1 MCWSYIDISWN
12 MEKVHLIWFMWLSPA
27 EFEGAR
33 CSHGQYFLCD
43 RKLRWC
49 CLSLA
54 TLWQW
59 APCAMPLHSL
69 RPLRCHQTWTM
80 EAFADW
86 FVGWE
91 RKASDAGPFWTA
103 TGVLFVS
110 HGCDRWNIRR
120 SLLLQQCGRDSAR
133 FHDCLCLTEIV
144 FFFRASCNVIQVK
157 ALVARPWLGN
167 LRSMFLLNAKIWCPY
182 AYLIIFVFSH
192 CRVSLPPNTK
202 RPPLP

>member
-1 MCWSYIDISWN
+1 
-12 MEKVHLIWFMWLSPA
+12 
-27 EFEGAR
+27 
-33 CSHGQYFLCD
+33 
-43 RKLRWC
+43 
-49 CLSLA
+49 
-54 TLWQW
+54 
-59 APCAMPLHSL
+59 
-69 RPLRCHQTWTM
+69 M

-144 FFFRASCNVIQVK
+144 FFFQSF
-157 ALVARPWLGN
+157 
-167 LRSMFLLNAKIWCPY
+167 M
-182 AYLIIFVFSH
+182 
-192 CRVSLPPNTK
+192 
-202 RPPLP
+202 